1 MYSPL
6 LLIAPLHFL
15 SALALNPL
23 HTPISSLQTLSV
35 TTINDD
41 TPIPFYTAPEWP
53 DFGLTSAW
61 FNRSELPTWRRPLP
75 PSSPYLVASLAQNIT
90 SSRPPRERAPL
101 YSTYGPEHFVGNTTA
116 SIDVRVIMRQ
126 YVQSPPRYPVP
137 AGPMLNEELA
147 KVLGGMK
154 YYEREMAVTMCYL
167 NIEARR
173 ILNCTGTIMVQ
184 RDLWLDG

>member
-1 MYSPL
+1 M
-6 LLIAPLHFL
+6 
-15 SALALNPL
+15 
-23 HTPISSLQTLSV
+23 TLSV

-53 DFGLTSAW
+53 GFGLTSAW
-61 FNRSELPTWRRPLP
+61 FNNSKWPTWQRPLP
-75 PSSPYLVASLAQNIT
+75 ASSLYLVTSLAQNIT

-116 SIDVRVIMRQ
+116 SVDVRVIMRQ

-147 KVLGGMK
+147 KVLGGGIK
-154 YYEREMAVTMCYL
+154 YYDKEMAVTMCYF
-167 NIEARR
+167 NVKARR
-173 ILNCTGTIMVQ
+173 VLNCTGTIMVQ